1 MLFNARIAFR
11 ALLALAAATAVVGNA
26 SYDDEYLAARE
37 FDDDYS
43 LSARGYYDEF
53 NARSIEHSFHARGV
67 ADGGNFVLS
76 ARDLGKLGV
85 RADDV
90 SHVLVLRMSHALT
103 PQERAAHTAKITW
116 WQGQIT
122 SITPKIATA
131 LAAKKAAAKA
141 KPKNQANID
150 KTSNAYSDLVQ
161 MKEGYHQEIED
172 LRRIL
177 AA

>member
-1 MLFNARIAFR
+1 MLLNARTAFQ
-11 ALLALAAATAVVGNA
+11 ALLALAAATAVIGN
-26 SYDDEYLAARE
+26 SNFDDESLAARE

-53 NARSIEHSFHARGV
+53 SARSIEHSFHARGV

-76 ARDLGKLGV
+76 ARDLDQLGV

-90 SHVLVLRMSHALT
+90 SHVLVLRMNHALT
-103 PQERAAHTAKITW
+103 PQERAAHTAKLAW
-116 WQGQIT
+116 WQGQVT

-150 KTSNAYSDLVQ
+150 RTSNAYSDLVH
-161 MKEGYHQEIED
+161 MKEGYQEEIAD

-177 AA
+177 A